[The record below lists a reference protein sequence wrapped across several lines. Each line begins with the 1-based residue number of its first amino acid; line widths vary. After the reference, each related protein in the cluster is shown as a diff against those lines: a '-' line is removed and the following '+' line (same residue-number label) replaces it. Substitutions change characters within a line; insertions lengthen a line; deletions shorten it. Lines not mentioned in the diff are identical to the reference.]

1 MVVWTTLLACLLHFL
16 NEVFAM
22 CHYSTEVFSG
32 MIEHCDSIEEL
43 KKEILPQLQSQ
54 RNFWKEKINQ
64 ILSDTGY
71 SCKQFAQLCRVSE
84 PAVRKWRNGSLP
96 QSRDMY
102 LRIGFAAGYH
112 LEEMNAFLKRFG
124 RCPQLYVKSLEDSVC
139 MFVLQS
145 RELDHSYATYLRL
158 LEIVRQ
164 ELVEADA
171 AVAAT
176 YATQAIAEQFSSLND
191 LEEMVQFAK
200 KHVPV
205 YRQSYLRLYKYII
218 AFLAINLRSEN
229 PDDTGR
235 KASFHQLASEG
246 RWPSSLRHC
255 VSEVRNKKWFPQ
267 RNKIIS
273 LGLHLN
279 MDDSAINEM
288 LRLAQMEPLYSKN
301 PIEASIQWA
310 INEAKLVSDGGDVEG
325 AEILEDLSQFVKHIL
340 IQLDLADSEY
350 LIDDL

>member
-1 MVVWTTLLACLLHFL
+1 
-16 NEVFAM
+16 M
-22 CHYSTEVFSG
+22 CPYSTEVFSG

-54 RNFWKEKINQ
+54 RNLWKEKINQ

-71 SCKQFAQLCRVSE
+71 SCKQFAQLCQVSE

-102 LRIGFAAGYH
+102 LRIGFAAGYN

-139 MFVLQS
+139 MFVLCS
-145 RELDHSYATYLRL
+145 EELDHTYAVYLRL
-158 LEIVRQ
+158 LDIVRQ
-164 ELVEADA
+164 ELATVGA
-171 AVAAT
+171 ASSEN
-176 YATQAIAEQFSSLND
+176 YATQVIAKQFASLKD
-191 LEEMVQFAK
+191 LEEMVRFAK
-200 KHVPV
+200 KYAPV

-218 AFLAINLRSEN
+218 AFLTINLRSEN
-229 PDDTGR
+229 PDER
-235 KASFHQLASEG
+235 KTSFHQLASEG

-255 VSEVRNKKWFPQ
+255 ISEVRNKKWFPQ

-301 PIEASIQWA
+301 PIEAAIQWA
-310 INEAKLVSDGGDVEG
+310 INEAKLVSDGGDIEG
-325 AEILEDLSQFVKHIL
+325 AEILEDLSCFVKKIL
-340 IQLDLADSEY
+340 IQLNLTDSEY

>member
-1 MVVWTTLLACLLHFL
+1 
-16 NEVFAM
+16 M
-22 CHYSTEVFSG
+22 CPYSTEVFCG
-32 MIEHCDSIEEL
+32 MLEHCDSIEEL
-43 KKEILPQLQSQ
+43 KEEILPQLRDQ
-54 RNFWKEKINQ
+54 RNLWQEKIQQ

-71 SCKQFAQLCRVSE
+71 SCKQFAGLCRVSE

-102 LRIGFAAGYH
+102 LRIGFAAGYD
-112 LEEMNAFLKRFG
+112 LDEMNAFLKRYG

-139 MFVLQS
+139 MFILRS
-145 RELDHSYATYLRL
+145 EELEHSYATYQQL
-158 LEIVRQ
+158 LDIVRQ
-164 ELVEADA
+164 ELGAGEPAT
-171 AVAAT
+171 AAT
-176 YATQAIAEQFSSLND
+176 YATQVISKQFSALRS

-200 KHVPV
+200 DHVPI

-229 PDDTGR
+229 PNERD
-235 KASFHQLASEG
+235 ASFHQLASEG
-246 RWPSSLRHC
+246 QWPSSLRHC
-255 VSEVRNKKWFPQ
+255 ISEIRNKKWFPQ

-279 MDDSAINEM
+279 MDDVAINEM

-310 INEAKLVSDGGDVEG
+310 INEAKLESDGGDMEEV
-325 AEILEDLSQFVKHIL
+325 EILEDLSQYVKNVL
-340 IQLDLADSEY
+340 IQLELADSEY
-350 LIDDL
+350 WIDDL